1 MDELAPEESAH
12 AGNEHEAVPDAM
24 ASLARGVA
32 HDFNNLLLAMMLYAD
47 LVAWKAGDGEG
58 AAEARE
64 IRRAVDRGCRLTR
77 QLQSYAG
84 SDPLSADTLDL
95 GELLRQL
102 EPRLRHVLG
111 PDIALDM
118 RLDGGVLWP
127 VNADAAH
134 LKEAFLALAGEIGIW
149 MGKGG
154 TMVLDVG
161 NRSQDGFIA
170 IGVEGDGARLPPA
183 ATQAA
188 FDPARVFE
196 PYYISRT
203 LGAGSGLGLAACR
216 TVVERAGG
224 ALELERWDARGMRF
238 TLRLPRWREL

>member
-1 MDELAPEESAH
+1 MDELAPEQNAD
-12 AGNEHEAVPDAM
+12 AGHDPGALPDAM
-24 ASLARGVA
+24 AQLARGVA

-84 SDPLSADTLDL
+84 SDPLSAETLDP

-102 EPRLRHVLG
+102 EPRLRQVLG

-134 LKEAFLALAGEIGIW
+134 LEEAFLALAGEIGIW

-154 TMVLDVG
+154 TVVLDVG
-161 NRSQDGFIA
+161 TRSQDGCIA
-170 IGVEGDGARLPPA
+170 IGVEGDGARLPSAADPA
-183 ATQAA
+183 S
-188 FDPARVFE
+188 FDPARIFE
-196 PYYISRT
+196 PYYVSRS

-216 TVVERAGG
+216 TIVERAGG
-224 ALELERWDARGMRF
+224 TLELERWDALGMRF
-238 TLRLPRWREL
+238 MLRLPRWREL